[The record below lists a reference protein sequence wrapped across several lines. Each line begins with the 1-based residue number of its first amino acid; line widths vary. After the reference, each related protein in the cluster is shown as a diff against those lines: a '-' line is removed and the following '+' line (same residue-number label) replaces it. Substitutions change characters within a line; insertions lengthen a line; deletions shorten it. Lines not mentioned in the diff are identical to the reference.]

1 MTKQTILFFAFIA
14 VFFTTQITA
23 TAQNQNLPVTVK
35 VETVTTKEK
44 TWKGTVD
51 GKLPITLFLKYYKTA
66 AADNQTH
73 SVKGWYSYDNTKKEI
88 PLVGICN
95 RTSCVLYAF
104 KESDKA
110 KQDSVLALAF
120 DRQKE
125 GDQLVKFKKMT
136 GYVEKFELTQQPN
149 NGKNKGIVRSGT
161 DKKDVVLDATTC
173 AVLESSSYVVFQNGA
188 ETKRVEAPK
197 LQVEGSEL
205 VKYLYKDN
213 EIRLLFK
220 FNYPSSNK
228 ANGRCGA
235 TGQEIGYQL
244 VLVDK
249 KYALVSKKEI
259 PITSCL
265 SSVSSEPLPSKDKE
279 ILLYTLNRNEAE
291 TTLTVDLRKVDLIEG
306 KQ

>member
-14 VFFTTQITA
+14 VFFTAPLTA

-35 VETVTTKEK
+35 VENVTTKEK

-51 GKLPITLFLKYYKTA
+51 GKLPITVFLKYYKTA

-73 SVKGWYSYDNTKKEI
+73 SVKGWYSYDNAKKEI

-95 RTSCVLYAF
+95 RTTCVLYAF

-110 KQDSVLALAF
+110 KQDSVLTLPF
-120 DRQKE
+120 NPKKE
-125 GDQLVKFKKMT
+125 GDQLAIFKRMT
-136 GYVEKFELTQQPN
+136 GYVEKFELAQQSN
-149 NGKNKGIVRSGT
+149 NTKNKGVVRSGT

-173 AVLESSSYVVFQNGA
+173 AVLETTSSVVFQNGA
-188 ETKRVEAPK
+188 ETKRVEAAK

-205 VKYLYKDN
+205 IKYVYTDK
-213 EIRLLFK
+213 EVRLLFK
-220 FNYPSSNK
+220 FNYASSSK

-235 TGQEIGYQL
+235 SGQEIGYQL

-249 KYALVSKKEI
+249 KYALISKKEI

-265 SSVSSEPLPSKDKE
+265 KGVSSEVLPSKDKE

-291 TTLTVDLRKVDLIEG
+291 TKLTVDLRKVDLIEG
-306 KQ
+306 NQ